1 MKFLL
6 MLTLSIAAIASNTE
20 ARAERAALRADAPD
34 ESAPALIIPAETHL
48 FAHRDTCDLYLDIY
62 EPAKGSETTFQG
74 IQKPV
79 LVFVYGGGFIIGN
92 RREVWYHPWLKQL
105 IDAGYKVVAIDYRL
119 GLKGVDMRFDP
130 IHIFESSRLTK
141 KAVDMGVE
149 DVFSAVKFLV
159 DERGFDPSNF
169 VVMGNSAGAMIS
181 LSAEWEACNADSGAD
196 GKIPGGLAEGLPN
209 GFHFKGVMSFAGAI
223 MTLSGKPKYKI
234 TPAPQLLVHGDRD
247 GAVTFK
253 KVALGKYGLYGSS
266 SLVKDIF
273 AKKGYVYHFYR
284 YAGHSHDMAGN
295 MEYMMQEQFRFL
307 EEEVMLRRGRCIDI
321 TVNDPEMHVGQE
333 INVKNIYN

>member
-1 MKFLL
+1 MKKVLL
-6 MLTLSIAAIASNTE
+6 IMCLTLAAT
-20 ARAERAALRADAPD
+20 AALAMTPD
-34 ESAPALIIPAETHL
+34 ETHL

-62 EPAKGSETTFQG
+62 NPVKGAETSFQG
-74 IQKPV
+74 IDKPT
-79 LVFVYGGGFIIGN
+79 LLFVYGGGFIIGS
-92 RREVWYHPWLKQL
+92 RTEEWYHPWLQQL
-105 IDAGYKVVAIDYRL
+105 LDAGYRVVAIDYRL
-119 GLKGVDMRFDP
+119 GLKGVKMRFDP
-130 IHIFESSRLTK
+130 IHVFETCRLTK

-181 LSAEWEACNADSGAD
+181 LSAEWEACNAKAVD
-196 GKIPGGLAEGLPN
+196 GIISGGLAKGLPE

-223 MTLSGKPKYKI
+223 MSLSGLPKYKI
-234 TPAPQLLVHGDRD
+234 TPAPQLLVHGDKD
-247 GAVTFK
+247 GAVAYK
-253 KVALGKYGLYGSS
+253 KLAFGKYGLYGSS
-266 SLVKDIF
+266 ALVKDVF

-321 TVNDPEMHVGQE
+321 TVNDPGMHVGQE
-333 INVKNIYN
+333 INIGNIYN

>member
-1 MKFLL
+1 MKKVLL
-6 MLTLSIAAIASNTE
+6 IMCLTIAAT
-20 ARAERAALRADAPD
+20 AALAMTPD
-34 ESAPALIIPAETHL
+34 ETHL

-62 EPAKGSETTFQG
+62 NPVKGAETTFQG
-74 IQKPV
+74 IDKPT
-79 LVFVYGGGFIIGN
+79 LIFVFGGGFIIGSRN
-92 RREVWYHPWLKQL
+92 EEWYHPWLQQL
-105 IDAGYKVVAIDYRL
+105 VDAGYRVVAIDYRL
-119 GLKGVDMRFDP
+119 GLKGIKMRFDP
-130 IHIFESSRLTK
+130 IHVFESSRLTK

-181 LSAEWEACNADSGAD
+181 LSAEHDACN
-196 GKIPGGLAEGLPN
+196 GLAQGLPE

-223 MTLSGKPKYKI
+223 MSLEGRPKYKR

-247 GAVTFK
+247 HAVTFK
-253 KVALGKYGLYGSS
+253 KYALGKYGLYGSS
-266 SLVKDIF
+266 ALVKEVF

-284 YAGHSHDMAGN
+284 YVGHSHDMAGN
-295 MEYMMQEQFRFL
+295 MEYMMKEQFRFL
-307 EEEVMLRRGRCIDI
+307 EDEVMLRRGRSIDI

-333 INVKNIYN
+333 INISNIYN